1 MNPLNIPLPKIK
13 QEIAKRSFEDFV
25 LYTMPSYQ
33 INWHHRLLMQK
44 LQLFAEGKIKKL
56 MVFMPPQHG
65 KSELTSRRLP
75 SYILGLNPDAKIIG
89 CSYASTLAASFNRDV
104 QRIIQDEEYQEL
116 FPNTSLNS
124 TNVKTSAKGSYLKN
138 SDIFEVVGAKGF
150 YKSVGV
156 GGSLTGTPADF
167 GIIDDPIKDAVE
179 AESATYRAKVWNW
192 FTQVF
197 LTRLHNGSQ
206 IIVTQTRWHQDDL
219 AGRILKQYNTKNDWV
234 VLSLPA
240 IKEPSATLPGDIR
253 EPGQALWP
261 SKHSLERLIDI
272 RQANERAFH
281 ALYQQD
287 PRPFEGGLIYKN
299 WRLCSEEEYQALKI
313 EAVCGLDFGFSNSP
327 AALVIVKID
336 TEKKRIFV
344 KEGFYQTHLMV
355 HQLIEK
361 SKFNL
366 ETPKGKIIADSADPL
381 LINEMQKAGLNVH
394 KAWKGPGSVEFGIKM
409 LQSMELVIVSS
420 SKNIIKELQSY
431 AFKQDA
437 DGKAL
442 EEPMKEND
450 HALDAIRYAV
460 VDKYGKRSNKFVIG

>member
-1 MNPLNIPLPKIK
+1 
-13 QEIAKRSFEDFV
+13 
-25 LYTMPSYQ
+25 
-33 INWHHRLLMQK
+33 
-44 LQLFAEGKIKKL
+44 

-75 SYILGLNPDAKIIG
+75 AYILGLNPNAKIIG
-89 CSYASTLAASFNRDV
+89 CSYAATLAASFNRDV

-116 FPNTSLNS
+116 FPSTSLNS
-124 TNVKTSAKGSYLKN
+124 ANVKNSTKGSYLKN
-138 SDIFEVVGAKGF
+138 ADIFEVVGAKGF

-179 AESATYRAKVWNW
+179 AESATFRAKVWNW

-206 IIVTQTRWHQDDL
+206 IIVTQTRWHEDDL
-219 AGRILKQYNTKNDWV
+219 AGRILKKYNTKNDWHII
-234 VLSLPA
+234 SLPA
-240 IKEPSATLPGDIR
+240 IKEGATMAQDKR
-253 EPGQALWP
+253 NFGQALWP
-261 SKHSLERLIDI
+261 EKHSLERLLDI
-272 RQANERAFH
+272 KQANERAFH

-299 WRLCSEEEYQALKI
+299 WRTCTQSEFDALKI
-313 EAVCGLDFGFSNSP
+313 EAVYGLDFGFSNSP

-366 ETPKGKIIADSADPL
+366 ETPKGKIVADSADPL
-381 LINEMQKAGLNVH
+381 LINELQKAGLNVH
-394 KAWKGPGSVEFGIKM
+394 KAWKGPGSIEFGIQM
-409 LQSMELVIVSS
+409 LQSMEIVVVDSSHNVINEL
-420 SKNIIKELQSY
+420 KNY
-431 AFKQDA
+431 AFKQDS
-437 DGKAL
+437 DGNAL
-442 EEPMKEND
+442 EEAIKDND
-450 HALDAIRYAV
+450 HALDALRYSV